1 MSWKPTSLSF
11 VLTALIAAF
20 MLFLAVGGFLQPLA
34 AAKGF
39 GLGLLDPADAV
50 FLRIKAGRD
59 LGVGLILVA
68 LLALRMRAA
77 LVLVVFAAC
86 VMPLVDCLVT
96 STSDRGSVPYA
107 LMVHGSAVAYCLV
120 LGVLLLRGERPRA
133 PSPGAAASAP
143 GQ

>member
-1 MSWKPTSLSF
+1 MSWKTSSPSF
-11 VLTALIAAF
+11 VLAALLAAF
-20 MLFLAVGGFLQPLA
+20 MLFLAARGFVQPLA

-39 GLGLLDPADAV
+39 GLGLLDAGDAV
-50 FLRIKAGRD
+50 FVWIKAGRD

-77 LVLVVFAAC
+77 LAPVVFAAC

-107 LMVHGSAVAYCLV
+107 LMVHGSAVVYGLV
-120 LGVLLLRGERPRA
+120 LGAILLRPPPATAKPLAAER
-133 PSPGAAASAP
+133 G
-143 GQ
+143 